1 MARARIHAPGE
12 RGPSWRYSNTG
23 GASAAFRHRPT
34 RKLGLQGLRFAP
46 GGVGKRAESP
56 VSAGLCGMAATWKV
70 RTLVCTRFAGLHPGQ
85 TKNGQDRKPNAG
97 AGLQPILWLGC
108 RNRPTSLCAR
118 SDASDTAP
126 RNYLYACAC
135 ACLTESY
142 DNLCPMRQTRRGIRL
157 ASRNWTPPGGR
168 SHHPVHPLA
177 GFVVRQH
184 HVQAKFLAQHSG
196 NGSAHGVGLPAG
208 GQHQLQAGRAL
219 WAA

>member
-1 MARARIHAPGE
+1 MPQAIGVLPGDIPIRGARAQHCATVWPGNKVCRVCGSHSAVQDSE
-12 RGPSWRYSNTG
+12 PNARSPRACAGWRGMG
-23 GASAAFRHRPT
+23 
-34 RKLGLQGLRFAP
+34 
-46 GGVGKRAESP
+46 
-56 VSAGLCGMAATWKV
+56 KV
-70 RTLVCTRFAGLHPGQ
+70 RTWVRTRFAGLHPGQ
-85 TKNGQDRKPNAG
+85 TKNGQDRKLNAG
-97 AGLQPILWLGC
+97 AGLQPARWLGC

-184 HVQAKFLAQHSG
+184 HVQAKFLAQHPG
-196 NGSAHGVGLPAG
+196 NGSAHGVLLPAG
-208 GQHQLQAGRAL
+208 VQHQLETGRAL
-219 WAA
+219 RVA